1 MSPIIPQRKS
11 PGVAGAPDPGVTVRS
26 RRCWLC
32 KARPGKP
39 CTDRG
44 DHLGR
49 WLAAYTDR
57 VISREDLKVV
67 IVRLVVVTKWAVVD
81 EQLTGRA
88 A

>member
-1 MSPIIPQRKS
+1 MKVPIRAAQGR
-11 PGVAGAPDPGVTVRS
+11 VGAPDPAAVVRQ
-26 RRCWLC
+26 RVCWLC
-32 KARPGKP
+32 RTRPGKP

-57 VISREDLKVV
+57 AISRDDLKVV
-67 IVRLVVVTKWAVVD
+67 VVRLVVVTKWAVVD
-81 EQLTGRA
+81 EHFTGRA

>member
-1 MSPIIPQRKS
+1 MKVPIHAAQ
-11 PGVAGAPDPGVTVRS
+11 GQAGAPDSAAVVRQ
-26 RRCWLC
+26 RVCWLC

-49 WLAAYTDR
+49 WLAAYSDK
-57 VISREDLKVV
+57 VISRDDLKVV

>member
-1 MSPIIPQRKS
+1 MAPIIPQKKS
-11 PGVAGAPDPGVTVRS
+11 PGVAGAPDPAAVVR
-26 RRCWLC
+26 RRPCWLC
-32 KARPGKP
+32 HARPGKP

-57 VISREDLKVV
+57 AISRDDLGQV
-67 IVRLVVVTKWAVVD
+67 ITRLIVITKWCVVD
-81 EQLTGRA
+81 EHLTGRA

>member
-1 MSPIIPQRKS
+1 MKVPIRAAQ
-11 PGVAGAPDPGVTVRS
+11 GQAGAPDPAVAVRQ
-26 RRCWLC
+26 RPCWLC
-32 KARPGKP
+32 HARPDKP

-57 VISREDLKVV
+57 AISRDDLGQV
-67 IVRLVVVTKWAVVD
+67 ITRLIVITKWCVVD
-81 EQLTGRA
+81 EHLTGRA

>member
-1 MSPIIPQRKS
+1 MSPIIPETRS
-11 PGVAGAPDPGVTVRS
+11 PSAPDPAVTVRQ
-26 RRCWLC
+26 RPCWLC
-32 KARPGKP
+32 KARPGKS

-57 VISREDLKVV
+57 AITRDDLREV
-67 IVRLVVVTKWAVVD
+67 IVRLVVVTRWCVVD
-81 EQLTGRA
+81 ERLTGRA

>member
-1 MSPIIPQRKS
+1 MAPIIPQKKS
-11 PGVAGAPDPGVTVRS
+11 PGVAGAPDPAVVVRQ
-26 RRCWLC
+26 RVCWLC
-32 KARPGKP
+32 RARAGQP

-57 VISREDLKVV
+57 AISRDDLKVV
-67 IVRLVVVTKWAVVD
+67 IVRLVVVTKWCVVD
-81 EQLTGRA
+81 EHLTGRA